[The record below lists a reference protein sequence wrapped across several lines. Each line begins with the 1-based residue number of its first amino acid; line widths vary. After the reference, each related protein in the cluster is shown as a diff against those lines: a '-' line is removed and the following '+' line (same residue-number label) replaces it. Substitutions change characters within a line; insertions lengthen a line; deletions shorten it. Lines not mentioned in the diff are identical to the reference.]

1 MASKAPK
8 QHVINN
14 LAPVSRGGALKQTL
28 YRKEYDAIAERL
40 VKQTGAT
47 VSEIANY
54 LGVSIVTIYH
64 WQSRFPSFKAS
75 LQIGEEVANNRVA
88 LSLYNQAVGYY
99 VDDEE
104 IKIVNGEVLRVKI
117 KRWIPP
123 NASAAIFWAKAKMNW
138 TDREQLE
145 LPPPATDEAQI
156 IDGIPDES
164 PRQRARRIAMVL
176 IQGGLKETG

>member
-1 MASKAPK
+1 MVSRAMPTKERLAKLKKPK
-8 QHVINN
+8 QHALDKYRPEYCTVAKN
-14 LAPVSRGGALKQTL
+14 L
-28 YRKEYDAIAERL
+28 IA
-40 VKQTGAT
+40 QGAT
-47 VSEIANY
+47 YSD
-54 LGVSIVTIYH
+54 
-64 WQSRFPSFKAS
+64 
-75 LQIGEEVANNRVA
+75 VANIIEVSDVTLWRWQLKYPDFRDALRLSISVANDRVE
-88 LSLYNQAVGYY
+88 LSLFNQAVGFH

-104 IKIVNGEVLRVKI
+104 IKVIDGEIVRVKTR
-117 KRWIPP
+117 KFIPP
-123 NASAAIFWAKAKMNW
+123 NASASIYWTKAKMGW